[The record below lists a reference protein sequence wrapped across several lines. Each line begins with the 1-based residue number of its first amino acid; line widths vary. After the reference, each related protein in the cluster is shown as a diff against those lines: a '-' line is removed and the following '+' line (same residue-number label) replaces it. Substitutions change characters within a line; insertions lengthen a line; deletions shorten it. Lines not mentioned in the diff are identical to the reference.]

1 MRLPFR
7 KSDDSSFQRGPMF
20 ETHSHE
26 WERVGLAPQLDAQV
40 ISKARRQAVV
50 LILLLAG
57 VLVAN
62 AVFGHY
68 YTPYTNKKGHVEL
81 AYHARNWVHI
91 LTALAVAVLGWAFAR
106 DVGQAAAP
114 TFFRRMDPSTAGTVG
129 FVLRLATVAI
139 TILGAL
145 AILQVP
151 VATLAF
157 GGSITAIVIGL
168 AAQQT
173 LGNLF
178 AGMVLLSARPFR
190 VGMRVRLQAGQLGGS
205 VDGVVSSLGLLYT
218 QLARGQDV
226 VLIPNTVVLSSV
238 VVPVR
243 EPEAVSVKVRLNSGI
258 SVSTIQ
264 GILDENIST
273 PTRWEPWVRLD
284 EIDGDAVVVRIEA
297 TPERAAD
304 GAKLADEIIAAITT
318 VTGEHEVA
326 PAH

>member
-1 MRLPFR
+1 
-7 KSDDSSFQRGPMF
+7 MF

-26 WERVGLAPQLDAQV
+26 WERVGLPQKVNEQA

-50 LILLLAG
+50 LMLLLAG

-62 AVFGHY
+62 AILGHY
-68 YTPYTNKKGHVEL
+68 YTPPRYTDKYGQVQL
-81 AYHARNWVHI
+81 TYHGRQWVHI
-91 LTALAVAVLGWAFAR
+91 LTAFAVAILGWAFAR
-106 DVGQAAAP
+106 DVGRAAAP

-129 FVLRLATVAI
+129 FLLRLATVAI
-139 TILGAL
+139 TIIGAL
-145 AILQVP
+145 KILGVP
-151 VATLAF
+151 LTTLAF

-218 QLARGQDV
+218 QLARGQDQ
-226 VLIPNTVVLSSV
+226 VLIPNNVVLSSV

-243 EPEAVSVKVRLNSGI
+243 EAESVSVKVRLSSGI

-264 GILDENIST
+264 AILDENITT
-273 PTRWEPWVRLD
+273 PTRREPWVRLD

-304 GAKLADEIIAAITT
+304 GAKLADEIISAITT

-326 PAH
+326 PAR